1 MPLPDC
7 YCWLL
12 YTLIYKLEI
21 YLASQGRI
29 HPPTS
34 DLCDSAIWRTFSV
47 PTNVQNKAW
56 MLQNLAAP
64 HGLLIF
70 ELSLGIE
77 DDLLLLWFCGFPR
90 LLLRPTWEPLIFL
103 VGWVGGAYSSL
114 WWGIFLLTLMR
125 VFCVI
130 SRLSVAFPMLPLH
143 FVWIETR
150 IPRTNWRY
158 YVPSR
163 WLLAHIA
170 LQYSV
175 LTPVGTWPAASQ
187 HDRRSDHKIKPQW
200 FNNI

>member
-34 DLCDSAIWRTFSV
+34 DLCDSAIWRTISV

-103 VGWVGGAYSSL
+103 VGWVVHILAYDEVYSF
-114 WWGIFLLTLMR
+114 W
-125 VFCVI
+125 
-130 SRLSVAFPMLPLH
+130 LSCG
-143 FVWIETR
+143 
-150 IPRTNWRY
+150 
-158 YVPSR
+158 S
-163 WLLAHIA
+163 
-170 LQYSV
+170 SV
-175 LTPVGTWPAASQ
+175 LSRGC
-187 HDRRSDHKIKPQW
+187 QW
-200 FNNI
+200 HFQCSLFTLCG